1 MCKKVICIFIAVI
14 LMLSPISAIAFEE
27 EISFENPEGNDESG
41 VLIEETGNKN
51 PADDIVLK
59 NMLGAAQAPRSGA
72 CGEHV
77 SWEYTDGE
85 LIISGTGKMDDYN
98 YFYVPWQVFR
108 ENINTVTVKNGVT
121 YIGGYAFESCYDL
134 VNITIPESVTEIGYL
149 AFHNCESLEEITIPK
164 SITSIGNYAF
174 DYCTSLRYIHYSG
187 SKEDW
192 DKIAFGLG
200 VKESVAC
207 VTMHYNIK
215 MPGDMDGDGSLTN
228 RDVKMLF
235 EYITKIISYDD
246 LSVMDINSDGA
257 INNRDVILLFN
268 VASQTF

>member
-41 VLIEETGNKN
+41 VLIEETGNEN
-51 PADDIVLK
+51 PVDNIVLK
-59 NMLGAAQAPRSGA
+59 NMLGAAQTPRSGA

-85 LIISGTGKMDDYN
+85 LIISGTGRMDDYN
-98 YFYVPWQVFR
+98 YFYIPWKDFR
-108 ENINTVTVKNGVT
+108 EDISTVTVKNGVT

-149 AFHNCESLEEITIPK
+149 AFHNCESLEEIIIPH
-164 SITSIGNYAF
+164 SVASIGNYAF
-174 DYCTSLRYIHYSG
+174 DYCTALKDIHYFG
-187 SKEDW
+187 TDEDW
-192 DKIAFGLG
+192 NEISFGSG
-200 VKESVAC
+200 VKESISS
-207 VTMHYNIK
+207 VTMHYDKI
-215 MPGDMDGDGSLTN
+215 PGDINSDYSLDN

-268 VASQTF
+268 VASQTL